1 MKRITSIDFTRGLVM
16 IIMALDHTRDFMHV
30 NSLTQSPTDLAT
42 ATPLLFF
49 TRWITHLCA
58 PTFVFLSGTSAF
70 LLIKKEGNYTKSRN
84 FLLSRGIWLLA
95 LEFTFVNFA
104 LGFDLQFRTLI
115 FEVIG
120 AIGFGFIVL
129 SFLLKAPARVIGI
142 TGLAIIFGHNLLQYL
157 SLNNS
162 LPLKTIVS
170 PFFSP
175 GAFPL
180 TSLFT
185 FVIAYPPVPW
195 LGLMLAGFA
204 AGQFFELEE
213 KRRKRIFLTIGL
225 AAIALFVT
233 IRLLNFYG
241 DPVKWS
247 VQKNGLFT
255 FLSFI
260 NVSKYPPSL
269 LFCLMMSGSMFL
281 ILSLAEGRQNK
292 FIDIV
297 TVYGKVPLFY
307 FLIHLYIL
315 HSLMLIMVFMQGF
328 TWSAFIFG
336 GFNFG
341 RPKSGSGVALWAIY
355 LIWISVL
362 IVLYPLCK
370 WYGLYKAKH
379 KENKWLKYL

>member
-16 IIMALDHTRDFMHV
+16 IIMALDHTRDFMHAD
-30 NSLTQSPTDLAT
+30 SLTQSPTDLAT
-42 ATPLLFF
+42 TTPILFF
-49 TRWITHLCA
+49 TRCITHLCA
-58 PTFVFLSGTSAF
+58 PTFVFLSGTSAY
-70 LLIKKEGNYTKSRN
+70 LLIKKEDNYTKSRN
-84 FLLSRGIWLLA
+84 FLLSRGIWLLF

-104 LGFDLQFRTLI
+104 LWFDLQFRTLI
-115 FEVIG
+115 LEVIG

-129 SFLLKAPARVIGI
+129 SFLLKASTRVIGI
-142 TGLAIIFGHNLLQYL
+142 IGLVIIFSHNVLQYL
-157 SLNNS
+157 ATDNS
-162 LPLKTIVS
+162 ALKTIVS
-170 PFFSP
+170 PFFGP
-175 GAFPL
+175 GAFPV
-180 TSLFT
+180 TPQFT

-213 KRRKRIFLTIGL
+213 RRRKRIFLTIGL
-225 AAIALFVT
+225 AAIALFIT
-233 IRLLNFYG
+233 IRLFNFYG

-247 VQKNGLFT
+247 VQKSDLFT

-269 LFCLMMSGSMFL
+269 LFCLITAGIMFL
-281 ILSLAEGRQNK
+281 ILSYAEGRQNK

-315 HSLMLIMVFMQGF
+315 HFLMLIMVFLQGF
-328 TWSAFIFG
+328 TWSALIFG

-341 RPKSGSGVALWAIY
+341 RPKSGSGVSLWIVY
-355 LIWISVL
+355 LIWLSVV

-370 WYGLYKAKH
+370 WYGLYKAEH
-379 KENKWLKYL
+379 KEKKWLKYL